1 MSENL
6 QQLLDQKDRDLE
18 LAARKNR
25 LKALNNLIFILNRTF
40 FDFFTSCKTLL
51 QLIADF
57 LQINFG
63 SNKIFIVRIWHCFI
77 GGK

>member
-40 FDFFTSCKTLL
+40 FFDFFTSCKNVVT
-51 QLIADF
+51 
-57 LQINFG
+57 IN
-63 SNKIFIVRIWHCFI
+63 R
-77 GGK
+77 

>member
-40 FDFFTSCKTLL
+40 LTSLPHANAVT
-51 QLIADF
+51 
-57 LQINFG
+57 INRLFS
-63 SNKIFIVRIWHCFI
+63 SNKFRL
-77 GGK
+77 